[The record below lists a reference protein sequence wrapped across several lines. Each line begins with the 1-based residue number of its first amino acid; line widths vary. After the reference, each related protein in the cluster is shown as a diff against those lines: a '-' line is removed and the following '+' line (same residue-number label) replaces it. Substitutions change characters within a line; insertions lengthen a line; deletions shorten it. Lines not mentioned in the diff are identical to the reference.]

1 MMNYRQFLKICS
13 LTCLLTLCL
22 MGSGYAD
29 QEQAVA
35 IFPFSLQASQPNE
48 KIRESIPLML
58 KEKLEKEGV
67 KIVYVKEYSE
77 PEKIK
82 EISQWGYLKFRQ
94 EGIRLGVDRMITGNV
109 FMAGE
114 RISIDTSMRN
124 TFEDKPPLTFFAQS
138 ESMGTLG
145 SAVNRLSRSI
155 IGELFQ
161 MSIVSTISVTG
172 NRRVE
177 SDAIL
182 RAITLQVGDIADPE
196 VLSKDLGLIYKMGY
210 FDDVAVKKN
219 KLDRGLEIIF
229 EVTEKPSVRAI
240 KFKGNQVYED
250 EELYDV
256 VDTSTGSILNIYKI
270 NSDVEKLKR
279 LYTDK
284 NYHNCKIEYEIK
296 SLQNNQADII
306 FSIEEGEKV
315 KINSIVFEGN
325 THFDKDDIL
334 DEMETSEEGFWS
346 WITSSG
352 ELDETELANDAVR
365 IESFY
370 KNRGFINV
378 KVSDPDIQFS
388 EESITVSFKIEEG
401 EQYKTGTV
409 DITGDILTSK
419 EDLSEKVLLKESQL
433 YNREQVRKDVI
444 TLTDMYSD
452 KGYANV
458 NVAPVI
464 DVDKENKV
472 VNITYNIEKGDLVY
486 FNRIVITGN
495 SKTRDKVIR
504 REMAVE
510 EQGLYSKSGIQ
521 RSYRNLG
528 YKDYFQTFEI
538 QPVKTDISNER
549 DLEVKV
555 TEKSTGNVSFGGGF
569 SSDEGGFVQAAVQER
584 NLFGKGQVGQLSA
597 KLSAESML
605 YKIGFTEPWLF
616 DKPISAGFDV
626 YRLEKE
632 YDYYDRD
639 STGLTLRFGS
649 RQFWDYTSIGINY
662 NIEQFDISAVDTTR
676 TSVTEGSFLTS
687 SITPYIKYD
696 SRNHFFLP
704 TEGSF
709 HKFSIE
715 YAGEF
720 LGGEID
726 YTKFLV
732 ETGHWQPLFWK
743 FTLGLHAEAGY
754 LDDRTNGNI
763 DIDWERFYLGGIN
776 SIRGFDNTDINCTE
790 PGQSIERGGE
800 QYLLFN
806 VELIFPMQEEMGV
819 AGVIFYDRGDVYR
832 SSETIDFAKQY
843 SSAGFELRWNS
854 PMGAIRLAYGWVV
867 EGQDVKSPGDG
878 QFDFSIGAFF

>member
-1 MMNYRQFLKICS
+1 MNFRQFLKAWG
-13 LTCLLTLCL
+13 LAWFVFLCL
-22 MGSGYAD
+22 TSTLHAE
-29 QEQAVA
+29 QEQSVA

-48 KIRESIPLML
+48 KIRESLALML
-58 KEKLEKEGV
+58 KEKLEKDGV
-67 KIVYVKEYSE
+67 KVVFAREYSS
-77 PEKIK
+77 PEKIEK
-82 EISQWGYLKFRQ
+82 IAEWDYLKFRQ
-94 EGIRLGVDRMITGNV
+94 EGIRLGVDRIITGNV
-109 FMAGE
+109 FISGQ
-114 RISIDTSMRN
+114 RISIDASMRSI
-124 TFEDKPPLTFFAQS
+124 FEDEPPLTFFSQAK
-138 ESMGTLG
+138 SMGTIG
-145 SAVNRLSRSI
+145 AAVNRLARSI
-155 IGELFQ
+155 IGELLH

-177 SDAIL
+177 ADAIL
-182 RAITLQVGDIADPE
+182 RVITLQVGDIADPE
-196 VLSKDLGLIYKMGY
+196 KLTKDLGLVYKMGY
-210 FDDVAVKKN
+210 FDDVTVKKN
-219 KLDRGLEIIF
+219 PLDRGLEIIF
-229 EVTEKPSVRAI
+229 EVKEKPSVRAI

-256 VDTSTGSILNIYKI
+256 VDTTTGSILNIYKI

-284 NYHNCKIEYEIK
+284 NYHNCRILYDVK
-296 SLQNNQADII
+296 SLKNNQADII
-306 FSIEEGEKV
+306 FTIEEGEKI
-315 KINSIVFEGN
+315 KIESIVFEGN
-325 THFDKDDIL
+325 THFDDDDIL

-346 WITSSG
+346 WMTSSG
-352 ELDETELANDAVR
+352 ELDETELANDAIR

-378 KVSDPDIQFS
+378 KVSDPDIQFGK
-388 EESITVSFKIEEG
+388 ESISVSFKIEEG
-401 EQYKTGTV
+401 EQYKTGSV
-409 DITGDILTSK
+409 DIAGDLLVTK
-419 EDLSEKVLLKESQL
+419 EELFEKIQVKESEL
-433 YNREQVRKDVI
+433 YNRELIRKDVI

-458 NVAPVI
+458 NVAPVTNR
-464 DVDKENKV
+464 DDENHL
-472 VNITYNIEKGDLVY
+472 VNIRYEIDKGDLVY
-486 FNRIVITGN
+486 FNRIIITGN

-528 YKDYFQTFEI
+528 YKDYFQTFDI
-538 QPVKTDISNER
+538 QPVKTDETNER
-549 DLEVKV
+549 NLEVKV
-555 TEKSTGNVSFGGGF
+555 TEKSTGNVSFGGGY
-569 SSDEGGFVQAAVQER
+569 SSDDGGFVQAAVQER
-584 NLFGKGQVGQLSA
+584 NLFGRGQTGKIMA
-597 KLSAESML
+597 KLSQESVL
-605 YKIGFTEPWLF
+605 YNIGFTEPWLF
-616 DKPISAGFDV
+616 DKPISAGIDL

-639 STGLTLRFGS
+639 STGVNLRFGS
-649 RQFWDYTSIGINY
+649 RQFWDYTSVGINY
-662 NIEQFDISAVDTTR
+662 NIEKFDISDVDTTH
-676 TSVTEGSFLTS
+676 TSVTEGEFLSS

-704 TEGSF
+704 TEGAF

-726 YTKFLV
+726 YTKFLA
-732 ETGHWQPLFWK
+732 ETGYWQPLFWK

-754 LDDRTNGNI
+754 LDDRTDGSV

-776 SIRGFDNTDINCTE
+776 SVRGFDNTDINVSE
-790 PGQSIERGGE
+790 PGATVERGGE

-819 AGVIFYDRGDVYR
+819 AGVLFYDRGDVYR
-832 SSETIDFAKQY
+832 SGDSIDLAKQY

-867 EGQDVKSPGDG
+867 EGQDIKNTGDG
-878 QFDFSIGAFF
+878 QFDFSVGAFF